1 MKRVLISGA
10 GIAGSALAFWL
21 NHYGFATFVV
31 EQSPT
36 LRRGGQAVDIRGV
49 ALTVVANM
57 GLRRQIMRQRTR
69 MRGMTVLDRDG
80 DEIGRTTEA
89 TFSSGR
95 LDSGDVELLR
105 EDLVQLLYER
115 TCGGTRY
122 MFDDSITGIDD
133 RAGGIHVS
141 FEHAPPSTFD
151 LVIGADGLHSRVRA
165 LIFGNEEEFSVPL
178 GMQTAIFSSPN
189 FLAIDDWQIWL
200 RGGDA
205 GYGIYPVRDNR
216 ELRITLGYPANGGGF
231 DCHDVIRQKHRA
243 AAQLAHLR
251 WKTPEV
257 IEAMWAAA
265 DFYTDAMAQIHMPYW
280 SRGRVALLGDA
291 AHCASPL
298 SGQGTSLAL
307 VGAYVM
313 AGELAKSRDDHR
325 VAFDRYEERMRPFVL
340 RNQALAI
347 ERPLQPALTEAID
360 VAKNT
365 ISLGDLDSLSSSYRH
380 F

>member
-1 MKRVLISGA
+1 MKKVLISGS
-10 GIAGSALAFWL
+10 GIAGSTLAFWL
-21 NHYGFATFVV
+21 NHYGFGTTII
-31 EQSPT
+31 EQSPAPR
-36 LRRGGQAVDIRGV
+36 LGGQAVDIRGV
-49 ALTVVANM
+49 ALTVVAHM
-57 GLRRQIMRQRTR
+57 GLSRQIMRKRTR
-69 MRGMTVLDRDG
+69 MRGMTILDRDG
-80 DEIGRTTEA
+80 DAISRSSEA

-115 TCGGTRY
+115 TSGGTRY
-122 MFDDSITGIDD
+122 MFNDSIAAIDE
-133 RAGGIHVS
+133 RADGSQVT
-141 FEHAPPSTFD
+141 FESAPPSAFD
-151 LVIGADGLHSRVRA
+151 LVIGADGLHSGVRA
-165 LIFGNEEEFSVPL
+165 LVFGNEEQFSVPL

-216 ELRITLGYPANGGGF
+216 ELRITLGYPTHGGDF

-257 IEAMWAAA
+257 IDAMWAAE

-280 SRGRVALLGDA
+280 SKGRVALLGDA

-313 AGELAKSRDDHR
+313 AGELARSRDDHR
-325 VAFDRYEERMRPFVL
+325 AAFDRYEERMRPFVL
-340 RNQALAI
+340 RNQALAT
-347 ERPLQPALTEAID
+347 ERPLQPASTEAID
-360 VAKNT
+360 AAKNA
-365 ISLGDLDSLSSSYRH
+365 ISLDDFDSLISSYRH

>member
-1 MKRVLISGA
+1 MKKVLISGA
-10 GIAGSALAFWL
+10 GIAGSTLAFWL
-21 NHYGFATFVV
+21 NHYGFGTTII
-31 EQSPT
+31 EQSPAPR
-36 LRRGGQAVDIRGV
+36 LGGQAVDIRGV
-49 ALTVVANM
+49 ALTVVAHM
-57 GLRRQIMRQRTR
+57 GLSRQIMRKRTR
-69 MRGMTVLDRDG
+69 MRGMSILDRDG
-80 DEIGRTTEA
+80 DEIGRSTEA
-89 TFSSGR
+89 TYTSGR
-95 LDSGDVELLR
+95 IDSGDVELLR

-115 TCGGTRY
+115 TNGATRY
-122 MFDDSITGIDD
+122 MFDDSIATIDERADGIQ
-133 RAGGIHVS
+133 VT
-141 FEHAPPSTFD
+141 FEHAPPSTYD

-165 LIFGNEEEFSVPL
+165 LTFGNEEQFSVPL

-216 ELRITLGYPANGGGF
+216 ELRITLGYPTNGGDF
-231 DCHDVIRQKHRA
+231 DGHDVVRQKHRA

-257 IEAMWAAA
+257 IDAMWAAE

-280 SRGRVALLGDA
+280 SKGRAALLGDA

-313 AGELAKSRDDHR
+313 AGELARSRDDHR
-325 VAFDRYEERMRPFVL
+325 AAFDRYEERMRPFVL
-340 RNQALAI
+340 RNQALAT
-347 ERPLQPALTEAID
+347 ERPLQPALTDSID
-360 VAKNT
+360 VAKNA
-365 ISLGDLDSLSSSYRH
+365 ISLDDFDSLISSYRH